1 MPLGKVSHRR
11 VSDETDREIIAW
23 NQQRIATQRE
33 LAEKYRLQNEIVRAQ
48 VLNKSKMSRRPWT
61 APSGTNR
68 YEHRNSFPNPIRPD
82 CVASLPVPTGEGVL
96 RRARSCLSW
105 FYCCKSGTFGARSNA
120 GGATLPAVVNGN
132 SMLTRAANIATEL
145 SLHSPPCSQI
155 ISFGTRTIQQGTRA
169 LPV

>member
-1 MPLGKVSHRR
+1 MFGLERLSKIILVDQSPFLTLNPHWEQQELEDSGAFLTAQQVFDAVPPLGNEEAEQETRKMIDGMLTGQAKSETR
-11 VSDETDREIIAW
+11 DEGSITR
-23 NQQRIATQRE
+23 
-33 LAEKYRLQNEIVRAQ
+33 
-48 VLNKSKMSRRPWT
+48 
-61 APSGTNR
+61 
-68 YEHRNSFPNPIRPD
+68 F
-82 CVASLPVPTGEGVL
+82 
-96 RRARSCLSW
+96 CLSW

-132 SMLTRAANIATEL
+132 SMRTRAANIATEL